1 MSASRKVNS
10 VFAAVKNAKGGPIEE
25 GDVGAGTGRCS
36 SAGKAALEPR
46 HAACPTVKADT
57 PRSMFLCKRISAASS
72 RCGAAPLGQYY
83 LHKEL
88 SRPAAAKTRQTDDS
102 LSSPPPTR
110 HWIRVT

>member
-46 HAACPTVKADT
+46 HAACPIVKADT

-88 SRPAAAKTRQTDDS
+88 QPAGSGKDDG
-102 LSSPPPTR
+102 
-110 HWIRVT
+110 